1 MRIADSNPV
10 VISQE
15 LIVCSIVLT
24 LNDDI
29 TNKNHVSLFKVS
41 YLSKKIITM
50 FLRAFT
56 CFMYSNLK

>member
-1 MRIADSNPV
+1 MRIADSNPA

-24 LNDDI
+24 LNDDMK
-29 TNKNHVSLFKVS
+29 NKNHVSLFKVS
-41 YLSKKIITM
+41 YLSENIITM

-56 CFMYSNLK
+56 CFTYSNLK